1 MSEVIER
8 NIESGE
14 DIKSVEV
21 QPISSPKPKTKKKKG
36 KAASRKTIEHLNR
49 ARLLYSDKKVG
60 PRSEAETDAIYE
72 MMAKGHTTEEIAKT
86 LGRNEETIVKWIEEL
101 HLESIGANS
110 LDVKRIIGNLHKSHF
125 WQEVCKQFT
134 TDELKYFEGEWVTLM
149 LQFKEDVLA
158 AEILSLRQLV
168 TINILI
174 NRCMKERKAH
184 LEEIE
189 KLQKDLD
196 KEYKMGDLRDP
207 DRISSLEQ
215 QISYARSAATQYTV
229 EYTKL
234 LDQQKTINKD
244 MKATRDQRIKR
255 IEDSKTSFAGLIRAL
270 EEEDYRKRMGGEA
283 ELMKIAKN
291 KAKRELGE
299 YHEFADNKVDRPL
312 LNADTVLLD
321 DEQEDEGEENG

>member
-1 MSEVIER
+1 MSKVKTDTPPSPSDAPKEKRKYNVSKKVSDNLEKARNSVTER
-8 NIESGE
+8 
-14 DIKSVEV
+14 
-21 QPISSPKPKTKKKKG
+21 
-36 KAASRKTIEHLNR
+36 R
-49 ARLLYSDKKVG
+49 VG
-60 PRSEAETDAIYE
+60 PRSEAEADAIYE
-72 MMAKGHTTEEIAKT
+72 MMSKGHTIEEIAKT
-86 LGRNEETIVKWIEEL
+86 LNRNEATVVKWIEEL

-125 WQEVCKQFT
+125 WQELCKQFT
-134 TDELKYFEGEWVTLM
+134 QEELKYFEGEWVTLM
-149 LQFKEDVLA
+149 LQLKEDVLA
-158 AEILSLRQLV
+158 AELLSLRQLV

-174 NRCMKERKAH
+174 NRCMKDRKGH
-184 LEEIE
+184 LEEIA
-189 KLQKDLD
+189 KLQKDLE
-196 KEYKMGDLRDP
+196 KEYKLGEFRDP

-234 LDQQKTINKD
+234 LDQQKNINKD
-244 MKATRDQRIKR
+244 LKTTRDQRIKR

-270 EEEDYRKRMGGEA
+270 EDEDYRKRVGGEA

-312 LNADTVLLD
+312 LNADTVLL
-321 DEQEDEGEENG
+321 EDEPENQGEDDG